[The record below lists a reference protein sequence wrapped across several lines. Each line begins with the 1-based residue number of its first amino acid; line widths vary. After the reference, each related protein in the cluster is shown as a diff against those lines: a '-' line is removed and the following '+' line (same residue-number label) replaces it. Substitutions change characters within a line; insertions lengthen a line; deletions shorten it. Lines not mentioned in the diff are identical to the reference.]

1 MTAEGVVIPLRSP
14 RTTASETNPFPLWND
29 PEFYSDSKADSRAF
43 GTGHLK
49 KECARGQI
57 LWIDEAGLL
66 SAKQMRWAID
76 FASRNA
82 CRVILSGDNSTASL
96 SRTGRCAADIGT
108 RGRRKSDCLD
118 EDIPATGPRAKGGD
132 L

>member
-57 LWIDEAGLL
+57 LWIDEAGL
-66 SAKQMRWAID
+66 
-76 FASRNA
+76 
-82 CRVILSGDNSTASL
+82 CRPSKCV
-96 SRTGRCAADIGT
+96 GRSISQAATLAG
-108 RGRRKSDCLD
+108 
-118 EDIPATGPRAKGGD
+118 
-132 L
+132 